1 MRRSLRWSLVVVL
14 AVVVVFVY
22 VFRQNVAATPPK
34 PPTSP
39 DALSVVRGG
48 NEFAFD
54 LYAKLRADKDGNLFF
69 SPQSISTA
77 LAMTYAGARGD
88 TAKQMAG
95 VLHFD
100 LPPGKLHPAQAAL
113 LNYLNA
119 IGQRGDVKLS
129 VANRLWGQQGYK
141 FLKDFT
147 TLLKSEYG
155 AGLEQLDFAQSEAAR
170 QTINAWVEKATA
182 DKIKDLIP
190 DGVLDSLT
198 RLVLTNAVYFKGDW
212 EEAFDKKLTKPH
224 DFHLTATSKAEGVP
238 LMFQKHDY
246 RYAQGKFAAD
256 QGLKLIELPY
266 KGNELSMVVLLP
278 DEIDGLAKLEKN
290 LTADNV
296 QKWLD
301 AAQTTEVKLWL
312 PKFKMTDEF
321 QLGNILSAMG
331 MTDLFDRMK
340 ADLSGMDDKKDLFVS
355 AVLHKAFV
363 DVNEQGTEAAA
374 ATGAVVTLKAAVPQE
389 TPTFRADHPFVFLI
403 RDNATGAIL
412 FMGRVV
418 DPR

>member
-1 MRRSLRWSLVVVL
+1 MRRPIRWLFVAAL
-14 AVVVVFVY
+14 ITVVVFVY
-22 VFRQNVAATPPK
+22 VRRQNLAATPPK
-34 PPTSP
+34 APTSS
-39 DALSVVRGG
+39 DALTVVRGG
-48 NEFAFD
+48 NQFAFD
-54 LYAKLRADKDGNLFF
+54 LYAKLRADKDGNMFF

-77 LAMTYAGARGD
+77 LAMGYAGARGD
-88 TAKQMAG
+88 TAKQMAS

-100 LPPGKLHPAQAAL
+100 LPPEKLHPAQAAV

-129 VANRLWGQQGYK
+129 VANRIWGQQGYP
-141 FLKDFT
+141 FLKEFT

-155 AGLEQLDFAQSEAAR
+155 EALEQIDFAKSAAAR
-170 QTINAWVEKATA
+170 QTINTWIEKATA

-190 DGVLDSLT
+190 DGVLDSMT

-212 EEAFDKKLTKPH
+212 EEAFSKKLTKPH
-224 DFHLTATSKAEGVP
+224 DFHLTAKSKAAGVP
-238 LMFQKHDY
+238 LMFRNDTF
-246 RYAQGKFAAD
+246 RYAQGKFAGD
-256 QGLKLIELPY
+256 RGLKLIELPY

-278 DEIDGLAKLEKN
+278 DEIEGLAELEKN
-290 LTADNV
+290 LTPDNV

-301 AAQTTEVKLWL
+301 AAQQTEVKLWL
-312 PKFKMTDEF
+312 PKFKMTEEF
-321 QLGNILSAMG
+321 QLGSVLSALG
-331 MTDLFDRMK
+331 MADAFDRMK
-340 ADLSGMDDKKDLFVS
+340 ADFSGMDGKRDLLIS

-374 ATGAVVTLKAAVPQE
+374 ATGIVYELKAAAPQE

-412 FMGRVV
+412 FLGRVV